1 MRKFRW
7 SDLVMLPFGVCVL
20 FLLVLGKLFGL
31 TYKQISVVFNLWI
44 QGAALSLT
52 GLAPAAAC
60 VYKLAA
66 GGSLLWLAATVPL
79 MTYAAVYVY
88 GIVKML
94 RHYHLPFD
102 DAFDLCV
109 EDLQRLAVKWRTS
122 YQMVNIII
130 FVLLFLV
137 LITINL
143 LLTHQ
148 IIYL

>member
-1 MRKFRW
+1 MRIFRCG
-7 SDLVMLPFGVCVL
+7 DLVWLPFGVCVL

-44 QGAALSLT
+44 QGAVLSLT
-52 GLAPAAAC
+52 GLVPAAAC
-60 VYKLAA
+60 VYKLAD
-66 GGSLLWLAATVPL
+66 GGSLLWLAAAVPL
-79 MTYAAVYVY
+79 MAYAAVYVY
-88 GIVKML
+88 GFVRML

-102 DAFDLCV
+102 EAFDLCV
-109 EDLQRLAVKWRTS
+109 EDLQGLAVKWRTS
-122 YQMVNIII
+122 YQMVNLII

-137 LITINL
+137 LIALNL

>member
-88 GIVKML
+88 GIVKM
-94 RHYHLPFD
+94 
-102 DAFDLCV
+102 